1 MSGPHPSARMT
12 NQPPPIVSPHRCG
25 AAGRWNSD
33 STSLSWAQAQSTHHP
48 NAKTNLPSAP
58 VRAACNGW
66 WGSAPTCPPAYTTG
80 EQPWAWRA
88 WSVGTPGAN
97 LALAAAATRGNRYIN
112 ERAKPATGQLLGSG
126 YRRVRTLGP
135 NGALI
140 TLGEGSPA
148 RPPRGVEASGL
159 VRQSLCQHCGR
170 VSQHISLQSRTGRN
184 PAVYGG
190 IMSMWRSYPVRQYT
204 PLGYANGLFSKYS
217 ITNSSHGSADMMTS
231 YGRYVEGHII
241 LVASRT

>member
-1 MSGPHPSARMT
+1 MT
-12 NQPPPIVSPHRCG
+12 NQPSPIVSPHRCG

-88 WSVGTPGAN
+88 WLVGMPGAN

-126 YRRVRTLGP
+126 YRRVRTPRAERRVDKLGRGITCTSP
-135 NGALI
+135 SGGGSKRACSPKASVGIVGVSGGAHPCTSNG
-140 TLGEGSPA
+140 EP
-148 RPPRGVEASGL
+148 
-159 VRQSLCQHCGR
+159 
-170 VSQHISLQSRTGRN
+170 
-184 PAVYGG
+184 VY
-190 IMSMWRSYPVRQYT
+190 
-204 PLGYANGLFSKYS
+204 K
-217 ITNSSHGSADMMTS
+217 
-231 YGRYVEGHII
+231 
-241 LVASRT
+241 